1 MSEKFSGKNVTPN
14 IVFCPD
20 GVYRWYYEFNMLKN
34 PTIFITVSKV
44 LLLSVTIV
52 YAFVLILIIHNGED
66 LEEIIDLTKG
76 FVLIYLFM
84 LFLGLISYLIIAM
97 TYGGK
102 YMVLFEMNEKQISHI
117 QMQKQFKKAQAI
129 GWLTSIV
136 GAASGNIGTI
146 GQGILASSK
155 YSSTSVFKNVESVIV
170 KRGRNTIYLNQLLN
184 KNQIYVYDEDF
195 NFLVN
200 FIQSHCIKAKI
211 R

>member
-34 PTIFITVSKV
+34 PNIFITVSKV

-102 YMVLFEMNEKQISHI
+102 YMVLFEMNEKKISHI
-117 QMQKQFKKAQAI
+117 QMQKQFKRLRRLAGSPAL
-129 GWLTSIV
+129 WVLPV
-136 GAASGNIGTI
+136 GT
-146 GQGILASSK
+146 L
-155 YSSTSVFKNVESVIV
+155 E
-170 KRGRNTIYLNQLLN
+170 L
-184 KNQIYVYDEDF
+184 
-195 NFLVN
+195 
-200 FIQSHCIKAKI
+200 
-211 R
+211 